1 MSKYSKNKYATEIEA
16 ELHDEIFND
25 DIDAWWIDEHVFC
38 KIKELMETLS
48 SKYNIVFSN
57 PILDIDFYCNL
68 IYRDF
73 FAERTIGNPQMW
85 RKAKDIYD
93 ILNLRG
99 SGTIKGATGKV
110 DLSKELFSM
119 MKNGLQ
125 EYWGE
130 IENILSYCKENEIKD
145 EIYKM
150 AKAEQVEENENNRQY
165 FKYKFVGYIKSM
177 KNAGIFSD
185 KVKKL
190 RDNEG
195 SFLYDLFYYI
205 KNDLSE
211 YTVREITPEWQEPSE
226 PDSAEKRRTISKY
239 L

>member
-1 MSKYSKNKYATEIEA
+1 MK
-16 ELHDEIFND
+16 IFNETKNTNED
-25 DIDAWWIDEHVFC
+25 FFDEDIHAWWIDINVFS

-57 PILDIDFYCNL
+57 QILDIDFYCNL
-68 IYRDF
+68 IYADF
-73 FAERTIGNPQMW
+73 FSERSIGNPKLW

-93 ILNLRG
+93 ILNLKG
-99 SGTIKGATGKV
+99 TGTIKGATGKV

-125 EYWGE
+125 EQWSE
-130 IENILSYCKENEIKD
+130 IENLLSYCSED
-145 EIYKM
+145 EIEDEICKM
-150 AKAEQVEENENNRQY
+150 ARAEQIEENENNRQY
-165 FKYKFVGYIKSM
+165 FKYKFVGYIRSM

-195 SFLYDLFYYI
+195 SFLYDLFYYL
-205 KNDLSE
+205 KSDLSE
-211 YTVREITPEWQEPSE
+211 YIVREITPEWQEPSE